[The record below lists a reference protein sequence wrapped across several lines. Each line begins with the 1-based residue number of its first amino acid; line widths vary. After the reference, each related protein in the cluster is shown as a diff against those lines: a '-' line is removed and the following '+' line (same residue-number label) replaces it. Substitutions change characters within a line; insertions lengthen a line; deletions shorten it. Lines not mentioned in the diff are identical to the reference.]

1 MGTKD
6 NETIVLKSYGD
17 NQLVKIRALRSAIA
31 KVILRAT
38 PPVEA
43 PPVEGPRVDGLDRR
57 SLDRRS
63 LDRVAKR

>member
-17 NQLVKIRALRSAIA
+17 NPLVKIRALRSAIEY
-31 KVILRAT
+31 VILRAA

-43 PPVEGPRVDGLDRR
+43 PP
-57 SLDRRS
+57 
-63 LDRVAKR
+63 A